1 MLTHSSLNNKN
12 NRQLRRL
19 FNRVN
24 KLRNSNMDKQKLK
37 QTQYINNS
45 SL

>member
-1 MLTHSSLNNKN
+1 MLTHSSLNNKK
-12 NRQLRRL
+12 NRQFSRL

-37 QTQYINNS
+37 QTQ
-45 SL
+45 